1 MNSWDFD
8 EFSYSTYQRPSDRTE
23 YEILQNK
30 STTREG
36 WKGRGGNEEAM
47 GENGHGAV
55 VPPLAEVHRR
65 IVEIVRSG
73 TGSSDG
79 RGGCDMAKLA
89 PGYKKTY
96 GEALDATKYAR
107 RV

>member
-1 MNSWDFD
+1 
-8 EFSYSTYQRPSDRTE
+8 
-23 YEILQNK
+23 
-30 STTREG
+30 
-36 WKGRGGNEEAM
+36 M

>member
-1 MNSWDFD
+1 MAVGSG
-8 EFSYSTYQRPSDRTE
+8 RPQALIRLICNYLCQE
-23 YEILQNK
+23 VFVRGRWL
-30 STTREG
+30 EG
-36 WKGRGGNEEAM
+36 KGGNEEAM